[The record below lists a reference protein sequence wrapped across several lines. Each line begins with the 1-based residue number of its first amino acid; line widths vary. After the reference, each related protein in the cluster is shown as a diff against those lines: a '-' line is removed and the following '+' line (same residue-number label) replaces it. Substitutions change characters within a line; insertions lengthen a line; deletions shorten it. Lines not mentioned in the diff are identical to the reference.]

1 MYGQKL
7 DVRQSQ
13 NAKHQDRIWAEM
25 VGLGPGTTRRWVL
38 GWLRCSNFNSIPLPD
53 WDCGQ
58 TNCCQVTLE
67 LNALYRCYQKT
78 APRHL
83 LCLPLLVSKYL
94 GVTLNTNNTVLNPPP
109 PPLSENMKKRF
120 LLQHNKSRQQRC
132 TQCKIASL
140 PFRLTSCMASATNE
154 LMSPWK

>member
-1 MYGQKL
+1 MWFCVMYGQKL

-13 NAKHQDRIWAEM
+13 NAKRQDRIWAEM

-94 GVTLNTNNTVLNPPP
+94 GVTLNTNNTVFNPPHHHFLRTWRKDSFYSITSLDSRDVHSAKLP
-109 PPLSENMKKRF
+109 PFLSGSPPIWQV
-120 LLQHNKSRQQRC
+120 LQMN
-132 TQCKIASL
+132 
-140 PFRLTSCMASATNE
+140 
-154 LMSPWK
+154 